1 MHSPPRILV
10 VDDNP
15 NNVEILTVRL
25 ESHGYDVVS
34 ASDGE
39 GALAK
44 AAQTAP
50 DLILLDVMMP
60 GLDGLEVCRRLKR
73 DPDAPFTPIV
83 LITARSEPSDVV
95 AGLEAGAD
103 EYLAKPVDHGALVA
117 RVASMLRI
125 KALQETVEQQRREI
139 AEWNAALQQRVD
151 AQVAELERLGRL
163 KGFFSPALAEAIVS
177 AGGESLLKPHRREVT
192 LVYLDLRGFT
202 NFTES
207 AEPEEVMA
215 LLAEYHELAGRFI
228 TERRGTI
235 EHFAGDGMMIL
246 FNDPVPVPDAPHE
259 AATMALAM
267 RDAFASLRERWK
279 RRSYEVDLG
288 AGIAVGY
295 ATLGTVGFEG
305 RRDYA
310 VAGNV
315 ANLVARLCAEAK
327 GGQVVT
333 DRRTLARLEDA
344 FEAEEIGTRPLKG
357 FTRPVTMFN
366 LVGRR

>member
-1 MHSPPRILV
+1 
-10 VDDNP
+10 
-15 NNVEILTVRL
+15 
-25 ESHGYDVVS
+25 
-34 ASDGE
+34 
-39 GALAK
+39 
-44 AAQTAP
+44 
-50 DLILLDVMMP
+50 
-60 GLDGLEVCRRLKR
+60 
-73 DPDAPFTPIV
+73 
-83 LITARSEPSDVV
+83 
-95 AGLEAGAD
+95 
-103 EYLAKPVDHGALVA
+103 
-117 RVASMLRI
+117 
-125 KALQETVEQQRREI
+125 
-139 AEWNAALQQRVD
+139 
-151 AQVAELERLGRL
+151 
-163 KGFFSPALAEAIVS
+163 
-177 AGGESLLKPHRREVT
+177 
-192 LVYLDLRGFT
+192 
-202 NFTES
+202 
-207 AEPEEVMA
+207 
-215 LLAEYHELAGRFI
+215 
-228 TERRGTI
+228 
-235 EHFAGDGMMIL
+235 MMIL